1 MVEAVLKNKKR
12 LLPCAAYLNG
22 EYGLKDVYVGVPVIL
37 GAGGV
42 EKIVEIDLAE
52 EEKNAL
58 HASAEAVR
66 KNIAKLG
73 VIKNA

>member
-1 MVEAVLKNKKR
+1 MVEAILKDKKR
-12 LLPCAAYLNG
+12 LLSCAAYLNG

-37 GAGGV
+37 GASGV
-42 EKIVEIDLAE
+42 EKIVEVGLTE

-58 HASAEAVR
+58 HASAQIVK

-73 VIKNA
+73 V